1 MTKMFVNN
9 KLKEI
14 GMKKIIFII
23 GIIIV
28 ITGFFIENLA
38 QPFAPWAKLSSD
50 APKEIDARKYP
61 VPTKEEVD
69 IPSYPGAVITS
80 VSAPSADTIKH
91 KDEVLPFVNLV
102 TGDIPSNVI
111 DFYKRNLTKDK
122 GWNYSEE
129 YRTFVKGSPSS
140 ALTGFVPSVAI
151 RDESGEKFDLVYVD
165 NGVRTK
171 LKTRIVITYKA
182 PDKK

>member
-1 MTKMFVNN
+1 MN
-9 KLKEI
+9 K
-14 GMKKIIFII
+14 FISSF
-23 GIIIV
+23 IIV
-28 ITGFFIENLA
+28 IFISGFLFPA
-38 QPFAPWAKLSSD
+38 YAQQPFAPWAKLSSD
-50 APKEIDARKYP
+50 APQEIDARKYP
-61 VPTKEEVD
+61 VPTKEEVG

-80 VSAPSADTIKH
+80 VSAPSADTIKY
-91 KDEVLPFVNLV
+91 KDEVLPFINLV

-182 PDKK
+182 PNKK